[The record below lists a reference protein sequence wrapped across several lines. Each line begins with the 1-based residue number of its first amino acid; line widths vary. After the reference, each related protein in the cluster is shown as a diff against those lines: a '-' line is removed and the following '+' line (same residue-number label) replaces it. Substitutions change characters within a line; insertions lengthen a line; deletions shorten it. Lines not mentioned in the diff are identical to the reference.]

1 MAAFR
6 LHFVGL
12 YVALGNEFGLQV
24 GFFRGLGCRCC
35 GGRCEKIA
43 ANAKLG
49 CVADRNRVGSAGRL
63 SVERVGSSCS
73 SATTAT
79 AAGQIAHTKYLML
92 IFVKS
97 KMSLRANLANKSANY
112 KCPKIDEQAKRVTSQ
127 LLSRGADPTG
137 TIMYIRKF
145 VCLSIMLISQLSCT
159 GISIS

>member
-1 MAAFR
+1 MS
-6 LHFVGL
+6 
-12 YVALGNEFGLQV
+12 LGSKLV
-24 GFFRGLGCRCC
+24 FFRGLGCRCC

-73 SATTAT
+73 SATAT

-127 LLSRGADPTG
+127 LLSRGANSTG
-137 TIMYIRKF
+137 TIKYICMF
-145 VCLSIMLISQLSCT
+145 VCLSIMLISQLSCA

>member
-12 YVALGNEFGLQV
+12 YVALGNEFEF
-24 GFFRGLGCRCC
+24 GFFRGLGCRS

-49 CVADRNRVGSAGRL
+49 CAADRNRVGSAGRL
-63 SVERVGSSCS
+63 SVWNVWAAAAA
-73 SATTAT
+73 ATTAA
-79 AAGQIAHTKYLML
+79 AAGQIARTKYLML

-112 KCPKIDEQAKRVTSQ
+112 KCPKIDEQARRVTSQ

-137 TIMYIRKF
+137 TKVYVY
-145 VCLSIMLISQLSCT
+145 VCLSIMLISQLSCA

>member
-12 YVALGNEFGLQV
+12 YVALGNEFEF
-24 GFFRGLGCRCC
+24 GFFRGLDCRC

-49 CVADRNRVGSAGRL
+49 CAADRNRVGSAGRL
-63 SVERVGSSCS
+63 SVWNVWAA
-73 SATTAT
+73 ATAAA
-79 AAGQIAHTKYLML
+79 AAGQIARTKYLML

-112 KCPKIDEQAKRVTSQ
+112 KCPKIDEQARRVTSQ

-137 TIMYIRKF
+137 NIKYIHTY
-145 VCLSIMLISQLSCT
+145 VCLYVCL
-159 GISIS
+159 

>member
-12 YVALGNEFGLQV
+12 YVALGNEFEFA
-24 GFFRGLGCRCC
+24 FFRGLGCRC

-49 CVADRNRVGSAGRL
+49 CAADRNRVGSAGRL
-63 SVERVGSSCS
+63 FVWNVWAAAAA
-73 SATTAT
+73 ATAAA
-79 AAGQIAHTKYLML
+79 AAGQIARTKYLML

-112 KCPKIDEQAKRVTSQ
+112 KCPKIDEQARRVTSQ

-137 TIMYIRKF
+137 NIKYIHTNICMSVF
-145 VCLSIMLISQLSCT
+145 NANFSIKLRRH
-159 GISIS
+159 